1 MAKEQKLDWFGADVD
16 DDPNAKTTA
25 AELHGFKGVDADVP
39 RSVRQEDGTVAT
51 VMVRKPAPTYLRAK
65 TTAGERTDHDI
76 ARKTAR
82 FKMAREGFNFAPPD
96 DKEMWERRRDL
107 AFAEMQI
114 ARFRAKLARYE
125 AGENVRPEQVQLYK
139 NTIAMWRGRFA
150 ELSGQE

>member
-1 MAKEQKLDWFGADVD
+1 
-16 DDPNAKTTA
+16 
-25 AELHGFKGVDADVP
+25 
-39 RSVRQEDGTVAT
+39 